1 MLEDKEDKLQN
12 NVGTEE
18 TSENTES
25 TNISDTEAETNSSLK
40 PEDKETDSGN
50 NSAEVSAK
58 ESESIEAEAKEEKE
72 LVAEKREK
80 PSIQETPEEIVSN
93 IKNDD
98 SEEKAEES
106 TTDPKSEEETVKK
119 EKTVEKE
126 EDVLEEIDES
136 NAEDAEDSDN
146 HQRHHIPMPDYHA
159 MSMENLVGELQRLV
173 RNEKVQAIK
182 KHVDGIKYEF
192 DQKFQEFIDEKK
204 EDFINSGGNEIDF
217 RYNSVTKRQFNEVY
231 SDYREK
237 RNSYYKSLE
246 QGLKSNLTQR
256 LEIINEL
263 KALVNVEEDINT
275 TYKNF
280 KDLQERW
287 KNAGPIPRTNYN
299 DVWRT
304 YHHHIEIFYDF
315 LHLNREL
322 RDLDFK
328 HNYEEKLKIVV
339 RAEEL
344 VQLEDLNKAF
354 QELQT
359 LHKIWKEDIG
369 PVGKEHREE
378 IWDRFSNATKLL
390 HQRRQEYFKD
400 LEKVYEQN
408 LERKNEI
415 IQSISKIATH
425 IASSHKEL
433 QQQIREVEKLRDSFF
448 KAGKVPQKVNE
459 KTWANFK
466 DAVREFNRN
475 KNNYYKNLKKE
486 QQVNLDKK
494 RALLELAVSLKD
506 SEDWDTTTQE
516 LKRIQNE
523 WKKIGHVPR
532 KYSDKIWKEFKTA
545 CNHYFDRFHALKNK
559 AHKEEAENFERKNA
573 CLENLKS
580 FELSGDKDKDL
591 ATIKEFISEWK
602 EAGRV
607 PFNKKS
613 INAKFNKILD
623 ALFKKLNVN
632 RQEAELL
639 KYGNK
644 IQQLANNDNDYAI
657 SNERTFIRRKIDESK
672 NEIRQLENNLQFFS
686 NASEDNPLVKE
697 VIKNINNHKDS
708 LATWKAKLKK
718 LNILE
723 NNLMKEMEETEN
735 EEDPST
741 EEE

>member
-1 MLEDKEDKLQN
+1 MLEDKEDNLQN

-18 TSENTES
+18 TSGNTEAINNS
-25 TNISDTEAETNSSLK
+25 EAETGTKSAPS
-40 PEDKETDSGN
+40 PETMETDSD
-50 NSAEVSAK
+50 NSTKEVAEDKSVSSDPETKDK
-58 ESESIEAEAKEEKE
+58 EKLEEISSTETSEKVSSNEEKTTSE
-72 LVAEKREK
+72 EVAENVVNNENTA
-80 PSIQETPEEIVSN
+80 ETTE
-93 IKNDD
+93 D
-98 SEEKAEES
+98 
-106 TTDPKSEEETVKK
+106 
-119 EKTVEKE
+119 KE

-204 EDFINSGGNEIDF
+204 EDFVNSGGNEIDF

-237 RNSYYKSLE
+237 RNSYYKNLE
-246 QGLKSNLTQR
+246 QGLKSNLAQR

-287 KNAGPIPRTNYN
+287 KNAGPIPRANYN

-328 HNYEEKLKIVV
+328 HNYEEKLKIVL

-344 VQLEDLNKAF
+344 VQMEDLNKAF

-390 HQRRQEYFKD
+390 HQRRQDYYKD

-408 LERKNEI
+408 LEKKNEI
-415 IQSISKIATH
+415 IQAISSIATH
-425 IASSHKEL
+425 IATSHKEL
-433 QQQIREVEKLRDSFF
+433 QQQIKEVEKLRDSFF

-459 KTWANFK
+459 KTWASFK
-466 DAVREFNRN
+466 EAVREFNRN
-475 KNNYYKNLKKE
+475 KNNYYKNLKKD
-486 QQVNLDKK
+486 QQANLDKK

-506 SEDWDTTTQE
+506 SEEWDTTTQE
-516 LKRIQNE
+516 MKRIQNE

-545 CNHYFDRFHALKNK
+545 CNHYFDRLHALKNE
-559 AHKEEAENFERKNA
+559 AHKEEIENFERKNA

-580 FELSGDKDKDL
+580 FQLSGDKSKDL
-591 ATIKEFISEWK
+591 AAIKEFISEWK

-623 ALFKKLNVN
+623 ALFKKLDVN

-672 NEIRQLENNLQFFS
+672 SEIRQLENNLQFFS

-697 VIKNINNHKDS
+697 VIKNINNHKES

-723 NNLMKEMEETEN
+723 NNLIKEAEEAEN
-735 EEDPST
+735 EEDSSDD
-741 EEE
+741 EE

>member
-1 MLEDKEDKLQN
+1 MLEDKEDNLQN

-18 TSENTES
+18 TSGSTEEKNNS
-25 TNISDTEAETNSSLK
+25 ESETEANSAPSPETI
-40 PEDKETDSGN
+40 ETDSGKN
-50 NSAEVSAK
+50 TKDVVEDKSAPIDLETKDEGKLKESSTQKAPEKEESPEEVGTTEDVVKSKKSAEAT
-58 ESESIEAEAKEEKE
+58 E
-72 LVAEKREK
+72 
-80 PSIQETPEEIVSN
+80 
-93 IKNDD
+93 
-98 SEEKAEES
+98 
-106 TTDPKSEEETVKK
+106 
-119 EKTVEKE
+119 EKE

-204 EDFINSGGNEIDF
+204 EDFVNSGGNEIDF
-217 RYNSVTKRQFNEVY
+217 RYNSVAKRQFNEVY

-237 RNSYYKSLE
+237 RNSYYKNLE
-246 QGLKSNLTQR
+246 QGLKSNLAQR

-287 KNAGPIPRTNYN
+287 KNAGPIPRANYN

-344 VQLEDLNKAF
+344 VQMEDLNKAF

-390 HQRRQEYFKD
+390 HQRRQDYYKD

-408 LERKNEI
+408 LEKKHEI
-415 IQSISKIATH
+415 IQAISTIATH

-459 KTWANFK
+459 RTWASFK

-475 KNNYYKNLKKE
+475 KNNYYKNLKKD
-486 QQVNLDKK
+486 QQANLDKK

-506 SEDWDTTTQE
+506 SEEWDTTTQE
-516 LKRIQNE
+516 MKRIQNE

-545 CNHYFDRFHALKNK
+545 CNHYFDRLHALKNE
-559 AHKEEAENFERKNA
+559 AHKEEIENFDKKNA

-580 FELSGDKDKDL
+580 FQLSGDKSKDL
-591 ATIKEFISEWK
+591 AAIKEFIAEWK

-623 ALFKKLNVN
+623 ALFKKLDVN

-672 NEIRQLENNLQFFS
+672 SEIRQLENNLQFFS

-697 VIKNINNHKDS
+697 VIKNINNHKES

-723 NNLMKEMEETEN
+723 NNLIKEAEEAEN
-735 EEDPST
+735 EQDSSAD
-741 EEE
+741 EE

>member
-1 MLEDKEDKLQN
+1 MLEDKEDNLQN

-18 TSENTES
+18 TSGSTEEKNNS
-25 TNISDTEAETNSSLK
+25 ESETEANSAPSPETI
-40 PEDKETDSGN
+40 ETDSGKN
-50 NSAEVSAK
+50 TKDVVEDKSAPIDLETKDEGKLKESSTQKAPEKEESPEEVGTTEDVVKSKKSAEAT
-58 ESESIEAEAKEEKE
+58 E
-72 LVAEKREK
+72 
-80 PSIQETPEEIVSN
+80 
-93 IKNDD
+93 
-98 SEEKAEES
+98 
-106 TTDPKSEEETVKK
+106 
-119 EKTVEKE
+119 EKE

-204 EDFINSGGNEIDF
+204 EDFVNSGGNEIDF
-217 RYNSVTKRQFNEVY
+217 RYNSVAKRQFNEVY

-237 RNSYYKSLE
+237 RNSYYKNLE
-246 QGLKSNLTQR
+246 QGLKSNLAQR

-287 KNAGPIPRTNYN
+287 KNAGPIPRANYN

-344 VQLEDLNKAF
+344 VQMEDLNKAF

-390 HQRRQEYFKD
+390 HQRRQDYYKD

-408 LERKNEI
+408 LEKKHEI
-415 IQSISKIATH
+415 IQAISTIATH

-459 KTWANFK
+459 RTWASFK

-475 KNNYYKNLKKE
+475 KNNYYKNLKKD
-486 QQVNLDKK
+486 QQANLDKK

-506 SEDWDTTTQE
+506 SEEWDTTTQE
-516 LKRIQNE
+516 MKRIQNE

-545 CNHYFDRFHALKNK
+545 CNHYFDRLHALKNE
-559 AHKEEAENFERKNA
+559 AHKEEIENFDKKNA

-580 FELSGDKDKDL
+580 FQLSGDKSKDL
-591 ATIKEFISEWK
+591 AAIKEFIAEWK

-623 ALFKKLNVN
+623 ALFKKLDVN

-672 NEIRQLENNLQFFS
+672 SEIRQLENNLQFFS

-697 VIKNINNHKDS
+697 VIKNINNHKES

-723 NNLMKEMEETEN
+723 NNLIKEA
-735 EEDPST
+735 
-741 EEE
+741 

>member
-1 MLEDKEDKLQN
+1 MLEDKEDKLQH

-18 TSENTES
+18 TSENSETIK
-25 TNISDTEAETNSSLK
+25 ISDTEAETNSSLK
-40 PEDKETDSGN
+40 PKDKETDAAN
-50 NSAEVSAK
+50 NTAEESVK
-58 ESESIEAEAKEEKE
+58 ESESDKAETKEEKE
-72 LVAEKREK
+72 LVAENPEK
-80 PSIQETPEEIVSN
+80 PSIQEPPEEIESN
-93 IKNDD
+93 KKNETS
-98 SEEKAEES
+98 SEKTEES
-106 TTDPKSEEETVKK
+106 ITDQKSEEETA
-119 EKTVEKE
+119 EKE

-192 DQKFQEFIDEKK
+192 DLKFQEFIDEKK
-204 EDFINSGGNEIDF
+204 EDFVNSGGNEIDF
-217 RYNSVTKRQFNEVY
+217 RYNSVTKRQYNEVY

-246 QGLKSNLTQR
+246 QGLKSNLSQR
-256 LEIINEL
+256 LEIINQL

-328 HNYEEKLKIVV
+328 HNYEEKLKIVE
-339 RAEEL
+339 RAEKL
-344 VQLEDLNKAF
+344 VQMEDLSQAF

-378 IWDRFSNATKLL
+378 IWERFSNATKLL
-390 HQRRQEYFKD
+390 HQRRQEYYKD

-408 LERKNEI
+408 LENKNEI
-415 IQSISKIATH
+415 IKAIRDIATH
-425 IASSHKEL
+425 ISSTHKEL
-433 QQQIREVEKLRDSFF
+433 QQQIKEIEKLRDSFF

-459 KTWANFK
+459 KTWASFK

-475 KNNYYKNLKKE
+475 KNNYYKNLKKD

-532 KYSDKIWKEFKTA
+532 KYSDKIWKEFKAA
-545 CNHYFDRFHALKNK
+545 CNHYFDRFHALKNE
-559 AHKEEAENFERKNA
+559 AHKEEAENFDRKNA

-580 FELSGDKDKDL
+580 FELSGDKSKDL
-591 ATIKEFISEWK
+591 AAIKEFIAEWK
-602 EAGRV
+602 EVGRV

-632 RQEAELL
+632 RQEAELM

-644 IQQLANNDNDYAI
+644 IQQLAKSDNDYAI

-723 NNLMKEMEETEN
+723 NNLMKEVESEN
-735 EEDPST
+735 EENQET

>member
-1 MLEDKEDKLQN
+1 MLEDKEDNLQN

-18 TSENTES
+18 TSGSTEEKNNS
-25 TNISDTEAETNSSLK
+25 ESETEANSAPSPETI
-40 PEDKETDSGN
+40 ETDSGKN
-50 NSAEVSAK
+50 TKEVVEDKSAPIDLETKDEGKLKESSTQKAPEKEESPEEVGTTEDVVKNKKSAEAT
-58 ESESIEAEAKEEKE
+58 E
-72 LVAEKREK
+72 
-80 PSIQETPEEIVSN
+80 
-93 IKNDD
+93 
-98 SEEKAEES
+98 
-106 TTDPKSEEETVKK
+106 
-119 EKTVEKE
+119 EKE

-136 NAEDAEDSDN
+136 NAEDAEDTDN

-231 SDYREK
+231 ADYREK
-237 RNSYYKSLE
+237 RNSYYKNLE
-246 QGLKSNLTQR
+246 QGLKSNLSQR

-287 KNAGPIPRTNYN
+287 KNAGPIPRANYN

-344 VQLEDLNKAF
+344 VQMEDLNKAF

-378 IWDRFSNATKLL
+378 IWERFSNATKLL
-390 HQRRQEYFKD
+390 HQRRQDYFKD

-415 IQSISKIATH
+415 IQSISSIATH

-433 QQQIREVEKLRDSFF
+433 QQQIKEVEKLRDSFF

-459 KTWANFK
+459 KTWASFK

-475 KNNYYKNLKKE
+475 KNNYYKNLKKD
-486 QQVNLDKK
+486 QQINLDKK
-494 RALLELAVSLKD
+494 KALLELAVSLKD

-516 LKRIQNE
+516 MKRIQNE

-545 CNHYFDRFHALKNK
+545 CNHYFDRLHALKNE
-559 AHKEEAENFERKNA
+559 AHKEEAENFDRKNA
-573 CLENLKS
+573 CLEKLKS
-580 FELSGDKDKDL
+580 FQLSGDKSKDL
-591 ATIKEFISEWK
+591 ATIKGFIAEWK

-623 ALFKKLNVN
+623 ALFKKLDIN
-632 RQEAELL
+632 RQEAELM

-672 NEIRQLENNLQFFS
+672 SEIRQLENNLQFFS
-686 NASEDNPLVKE
+686 NASEDNPVVKE

-723 NNLMKEMEETEN
+723 NNLIKEAEEAEN
-735 EEDPST
+735 EEAPSAD
-741 EEE
+741 EE

>member
-18 TSENTES
+18 TSENTEPI
-25 TNISDTEAETNSSLK
+25 NNSDTEAKTNSSLE
-40 PEDKETDSGN
+40 PEEMETDSEN
-50 NSAEVSAK
+50 NAEVINVKEDASEEAKAK
-58 ESESIEAEAKEEKE
+58 EKEEIIAKKPE
-72 LVAEKREK
+72 E
-80 PSIQETPEEIVSN
+80 PSIQETPEKIVSN
-93 IKNDD
+93 KKNEA
-98 SEEKAEES
+98 SKQNVEEANK
-106 TTDPKSEEETVKK
+106 DQKSEDG
-119 EKTVEKE
+119 TVEKE

-192 DQKFQEFIDEKK
+192 DLKFQEFIDEKK
-204 EDFINSGGNEIDF
+204 EDFVTSGGNEIDF

-280 KDLQERW
+280 KELQERW

-344 VQLEDLNKAF
+344 VQIEDLSKAF

-390 HQRRQEYFKD
+390 HQRRQEYYKD

-415 IQSISKIATH
+415 IQSISSIASH

-459 KTWANFK
+459 KTWASFK

-475 KNNYYKNLKKE
+475 KNNYYKNLKKD

-545 CNHYFDRFHALKNK
+545 CNHYFDRFHALKNE

-591 ATIKEFISEWK
+591 TAIKEFISEWK

-672 NEIRQLENNLQFFS
+672 SEIRQLENNLQFFS

-723 NNLMKEMEETEN
+723 NNLMKEVDEAES
-735 EEDPST
+735 EEDLAND
-741 EEE
+741 ED

>member
-1 MLEDKEDKLQN
+1 MLEDKEDNLQN

-18 TSENTES
+18 TSGSTEEKNNS
-25 TNISDTEAETNSSLK
+25 ESETEANSAPSPETI
-40 PEDKETDSGN
+40 ETDSGKN
-50 NSAEVSAK
+50 TKEVVEDKSAPIDLETKDEGKLKESSTQKAPEKEESPEEVGTTEDVVKNKKSAEAT
-58 ESESIEAEAKEEKE
+58 E
-72 LVAEKREK
+72 
-80 PSIQETPEEIVSN
+80 
-93 IKNDD
+93 
-98 SEEKAEES
+98 
-106 TTDPKSEEETVKK
+106 
-119 EKTVEKE
+119 EKE

-204 EDFINSGGNEIDF
+204 EDFVNSGGNEIDF
-217 RYNSVTKRQFNEVY
+217 RYNSVAKRQFNEVY

-237 RNSYYKSLE
+237 RNSYYKNLE
-246 QGLKSNLTQR
+246 QGLKSNLAQR

-287 KNAGPIPRTNYN
+287 KNAGPIPRANYN

-344 VQLEDLNKAF
+344 VQMEDLNKAF

-390 HQRRQEYFKD
+390 HQRRQDYYKD

-408 LERKNEI
+408 LEKKHEI
-415 IQSISKIATH
+415 IQAISTIATH

-459 KTWANFK
+459 RTWASFK

-475 KNNYYKNLKKE
+475 KNNYYKNLKKD
-486 QQVNLDKK
+486 QQANLDKK

-506 SEDWDTTTQE
+506 SEEWDTTTQE
-516 LKRIQNE
+516 MKRIQNE

-545 CNHYFDRFHALKNK
+545 CNHYFDRLHALKNE
-559 AHKEEAENFERKNA
+559 AHKEEIENFDKKNA

-580 FELSGDKDKDL
+580 FQLSGDKSKDL
-591 ATIKEFISEWK
+591 AAIKEFIAEWK

-623 ALFKKLNVN
+623 ALFKKLDVN

-672 NEIRQLENNLQFFS
+672 SEIRQLENNLQFFS

-697 VIKNINNHKDS
+697 VIKNINNHKES

-718 LNILE
+718 LNIRE
-723 NNLMKEMEETEN
+723 NNLIKETEEAESEQDSSAD
-735 EEDPST
+735 EE
-741 EEE
+741 

>member
-1 MLEDKEDKLQN
+1 MLEDKEDNLQN

-18 TSENTES
+18 TSGSTEEKNNS
-25 TNISDTEAETNSSLK
+25 ESETEANSAPSPETI
-40 PEDKETDSGN
+40 ETDSGKN
-50 NSAEVSAK
+50 TKEVVEDKTAPIDLETKDEGKLKESSTQKAPEKEESPEEVGTTEDVVKNKKSAEAT
-58 ESESIEAEAKEEKE
+58 E
-72 LVAEKREK
+72 
-80 PSIQETPEEIVSN
+80 
-93 IKNDD
+93 
-98 SEEKAEES
+98 
-106 TTDPKSEEETVKK
+106 
-119 EKTVEKE
+119 EKE

-204 EDFINSGGNEIDF
+204 EDFVNSGGNEIDF
-217 RYNSVTKRQFNEVY
+217 RYNSVAKRQFNEVY

-237 RNSYYKSLE
+237 RNSYYKNLE
-246 QGLKSNLTQR
+246 QGLKSNLAQR

-287 KNAGPIPRTNYN
+287 KNAGPIPRANYN

-344 VQLEDLNKAF
+344 VQMEDLNKAF

-390 HQRRQEYFKD
+390 HQRRQDYYKD

-408 LERKNEI
+408 LEKKHEI
-415 IQSISKIATH
+415 IQAISTIATH

-459 KTWANFK
+459 RTWASFK

-475 KNNYYKNLKKE
+475 KNNYYKNLKKD

-506 SEDWDTTTQE
+506 SEEWDTTTQE
-516 LKRIQNE
+516 MKRIQNE

-545 CNHYFDRFHALKNK
+545 CNHYFDRLHALKNE
-559 AHKEEAENFERKNA
+559 AHKEEIENFDKKNA

-580 FELSGDKDKDL
+580 FQLSGDKSKDL
-591 ATIKEFISEWK
+591 AAIKEFIAEWK

-623 ALFKKLNVN
+623 ALFKKLDVN

-672 NEIRQLENNLQFFS
+672 SEIRQLENNLQFFS

-697 VIKNINNHKDS
+697 VIKNINNHKES

-723 NNLMKEMEETEN
+723 NNLIKEAEEAEN
-735 EEDPST
+735 EQDSSAD
-741 EEE
+741 EE

>member
-1 MLEDKEDKLQN
+1 MLEDKEDNLQN

-18 TSENTES
+18 TSGSTEEKNNS
-25 TNISDTEAETNSSLK
+25 ESETEANSAPSPETI
-40 PEDKETDSGN
+40 ETDSGKN
-50 NSAEVSAK
+50 TKEVVEDKSAPIDLETKDEGKLKESSTQKAPEKEESPEEVGTTENVVKNKKSAEAT
-58 ESESIEAEAKEEKE
+58 E
-72 LVAEKREK
+72 
-80 PSIQETPEEIVSN
+80 
-93 IKNDD
+93 
-98 SEEKAEES
+98 
-106 TTDPKSEEETVKK
+106 
-119 EKTVEKE
+119 EKE

-204 EDFINSGGNEIDF
+204 EDFVNSGGNEIDF
-217 RYNSVTKRQFNEVY
+217 RYNSVAKRQFNEVY

-237 RNSYYKSLE
+237 RNSYYKNLE
-246 QGLKSNLTQR
+246 QGLKSNLAQR

-287 KNAGPIPRTNYN
+287 KNAGPIPRANYN

-344 VQLEDLNKAF
+344 VQMEDLNKAF

-390 HQRRQEYFKD
+390 HQRRQDYYKD

-408 LERKNEI
+408 LEKKHEI
-415 IQSISKIATH
+415 IQAISTIATH

-459 KTWANFK
+459 RTWASFK

-475 KNNYYKNLKKE
+475 KNNYYKNLKKD
-486 QQVNLDKK
+486 QQANLDKK

-506 SEDWDTTTQE
+506 SEEWDTTTQE
-516 LKRIQNE
+516 MKRIQNE

-545 CNHYFDRFHALKNK
+545 CNHYFDRLHALKNE
-559 AHKEEAENFERKNA
+559 AHKEEIENFDKKNA

-580 FELSGDKDKDL
+580 FQLSGDKSKDL
-591 ATIKEFISEWK
+591 AAIKEFIAEWK

-623 ALFKKLNVN
+623 ALFKKLDVN

-672 NEIRQLENNLQFFS
+672 SEIRQLENNLQFFS

-697 VIKNINNHKDS
+697 VIKNINNHKES

-723 NNLMKEMEETEN
+723 NNLIKEAEEAEN
-735 EEDPST
+735 EQDSSAD
-741 EEE
+741 EE